1 MKGASHN
8 GNERGT
14 LLQMNISGA
23 FVKEMSKFGI
33 AIILTLDFLA
43 GNREINQYKII
54 QDED

>member
-8 GNERGT
+8 GNKRGT
-14 LLQMNISGA
+14 LLQMNVPCV

-43 GNREINQYKII
+43 GNREINQYKRIH
-54 QDED
+54 DED